1 VIVVDA
7 SALVDVLA
15 GEGRATE
22 RQADEDLVAP
32 HLIDAEVGSALR
44 RMVAQGVIDV
54 AVADGAIADLQALE
68 IERFDLGLLLW
79 RAWELRDNLSF
90 HDALYVALAEA
101 LDAPLVTLDARL
113 AGASGVAA
121 TVEVI
126 RGVQWR

>member
-1 VIVVDA
+1 MIVVDA

-15 GEGRATE
+15 GEGWATD

-44 RMVAQGVIDV
+44 RMVAKGIIEV
-54 AVADGAIADLQALE
+54 AVADCAIADLQALE
-68 IERFDLGLLLW
+68 IERFDLGMLLW

-90 HDALYVALAEA
+90 YDALYVALAEA

-113 AGASGVAA
+113 ASSPGVTA

-126 RGVQWR
+126 RGARRR